1 MSLTVPVPV
10 QPSEV
15 LESLETQRYL
25 SQTVRVWL
33 GITDARIEVPTLP
46 PRLARTLLRLEEYEL
61 SHRDRWGCWDFSFSE
76 NFLAGN
82 LWEPEIDRWLV
93 EQRARLA
100 GQAALEPLWPHG
112 GRFAVCL
119 THDVDLLS
127 SHHTPRQAG
136 RFARAGLAPG
146 VATAGERFLRIA
158 RPGVRVA
165 RSIRSRIGTAPSI
178 AETLE
183 CSIAAEATRGVTAS
197 YFFTAPP
204 MRPHSRYD
212 CVYAPSDRCR
222 FRGVKMQVAD
232 VMRTLAD
239 EGFDVGLHG
248 GYAAAL
254 APGALVAQ
262 RGTLETATGLDL
274 TTTRQHFLRWDIRTT
289 PLLQEEARLE
299 VDSSLGFNRNIGFR
313 AGTGLPFRLFNATA
327 RKPLQLLEV
336 PLVVE
341 DSALLAEGVFEPE
354 DALARQVI
362 RQLLETTAAV
372 GGAIT
377 LLFHADKFVR
387 PECLALY
394 EWTIDRALEQK
405 AWVTS
410 VRGMGDWW
418 REREARVLAA

>member
-1 MSLTVPVPV
+1 MSLAVAKPV
-10 QPSEV
+10 QSSEV
-15 LESLETQRYL
+15 LESLETRRYL

-61 SHRDRWGCWDFSFSE
+61 SDRDRWGCWDFSFSE
-76 NFLAGN
+76 NFHAGN

-93 EQRARLA
+93 DQRARLA
-100 GQAALEPLWPHG
+100 GKGAPEPLWPNG

-127 SHHTPRQAG
+127 AQYTPRQAG
-136 RFARAGLAPG
+136 RFARAGHAPG
-146 VATAGERFLRIA
+146 VAAAGERFLRIA
-158 RPGVRVA
+158 RPAVRVA
-165 RSIRSRIGTAPSI
+165 RSVHSGIATAPSI

-183 CSIAAEATRGVTAS
+183 CSMAAEATRGVTGS

-204 MRPHSRYD
+204 AAPRSRYD
-212 CVYAPSDRCR
+212 CVYAPTDLCR
-222 FRGVKMQVAD
+222 FRGVRVRVAD
-232 VMRTLAD
+232 VMRALAD

-262 RGTLETATGLDL
+262 RRTLETATGLHL

-289 PLLQEEARLE
+289 PRLQEEARLE

-313 AGTGLPFRLFNATA
+313 AGTGLPFRLFDAAA
-327 RKPLQLLEV
+327 REPLQLLEV

-341 DSALLAEGVFEPE
+341 DTAVLAEGGLELD
-354 DALARQVI
+354 DALARRVI

-372 GGAIT
+372 GGAVT
-377 LLFHADKFVR
+377 LLFHPDKFVR
-387 PECLALY
+387 PEWLALY
-394 EWTIDRALEQK
+394 EWTIDRALEQG

-410 VRGMGDWW
+410 LRGMGEWW

>member
-1 MSLTVPVPV
+1 VPS
-10 QPSEV
+10 SEV
-15 LESLETQRYL
+15 LESLETRRYL

-33 GITDARIEVPTLP
+33 GITDARIEVPNLP
-46 PRLARTLLRLEEYEL
+46 PPLARTLLRLEEYEL
-61 SHRDRWGCWDFSFSE
+61 SDRDRWGCWDFSFSE
-76 NFLAGN
+76 NFHAGN

-93 EQRARLA
+93 EQRAELS
-100 GQAALEPLWPHG
+100 GKVALEPLWPNG

-127 SHHTPRQAG
+127 SHYTPRQAG

-146 VATAGERFLRIA
+146 VAAAGEMFLRIA

-165 RSIRSRIGTAPSI
+165 RSIRSRIATAPSI

-183 CSIAAEATRGVTAS
+183 RSIAAEATRGVTAS

-204 MRPHSRYD
+204 MPPHSRYD
-212 CVYAPSDRCR
+212 CVYAPTDRCR
-222 FRGVKMQVAD
+222 FRGVRVQVAD
-232 VMRTLAD
+232 VMRALAD

-262 RGTLETATGLDL
+262 RRTLETATGLRL

-313 AGTGLPFRLFNATA
+313 AGTGLPFHLFNAPA
-327 RKPLQLLEV
+327 RERLQLLEV

-341 DSALLAEGVFEPE
+341 DTAVLAAGGLELD
-354 DALARQVI
+354 DALARGVI
-362 RQLLETTAAV
+362 GQLVETTAAV
-372 GGAIT
+372 GGAVT
-377 LLFHADKFVR
+377 LLFHPDKFVQ
-387 PECLALY
+387 PEWLALY
-394 EWTIDRALEQK
+394 EWTIDRALEQG

-410 VRGMGDWW
+410 LRGMGDWW